1 MCFQPYDE
9 AAAVAREDYEK
20 ELERYRK
27 TEAYKSFESE
37 FLAIYRFYRFGFF
50 SELKSDVR
58 HGLLDSN
65 EIKKQQKSVKKTGGS
80 TSLKFQSK
88 KQFKLGFEVFSDT
101 FKEFNRRREDEI
113 RKLRKNANKLE
124 EEIED
129 IEEKIEE
136 IQKKKV
142 KFVAEDQESQII
154 EKRCKDTL
162 DRYQNTI
169 LNGMTERTLEQ
180 FGLKKDSTVKEIIS
194 ALTEARKNPTLSQH
208 LKKQIEGLRFN

>member
-1 MCFQPYDE
+1 MHFQPYDE

-27 TEAYKSFESE
+27 TEAYKSFESK
-37 FLAIYRFYRFGFF
+37 FIQYCHLSILPS

-88 KQFKLGFEVFSDT
+88 KQFKLGFEIFSDT

-113 RKLRKNANKLE
+113 KKLRKNANKLE